1 MEAIE
6 REERRFKA
14 ETEARIVTSQ
24 SLDEDRQEG

>member
-6 REERRFKA
+6 REERRFKE
-14 ETEARIVTSQ
+14 ETEARIVTGQ

>member
-6 REERRFKA
+6 REERRFKE
-14 ETEARIVTSQ
+14 ETEARIVPGQ